1 MKKIFFFTAIAFL
14 TISSCK
20 KEGATS
26 SKDQALAKSQSQTN
40 ASTVNA
46 QPYNIQNYV
55 SLDGEVISN
64 ACTNELVKLSGICHV
79 FGHGVYDPQT
89 NTSKDEFHIN
99 LQGVK
104 GVGET
109 TGSEYQ
115 VKDNISSRQ
124 IISYDGCTLTF
135 NVSETFKI
143 TSANADNNFIFTMK
157 LTYTYNFCT
166 TEYTVKR
173 DASSTECR

>member
-14 TISSCK
+14 SLSSCR
-20 KEGATS
+20 KEGTT
-26 SKDQALAKSQSQTN
+26 LAKGEVLTKSESQSN
-40 ASTVNA
+40 ASTSGA
-46 QPYNIQNYV
+46 LPYNIQNYV
-55 SLDGEVISN
+55 SLDGVVISN
-64 ACTNELVKLSGICHV
+64 ACTNESVILSGICHV
-79 FGHGVYDPQT
+79 FGHGVYNPQT

-143 TSANADNNFIFTMK
+143 TSANAGNNFIFTMK

-173 DASSTECR
+173 DASS